1 VRRSSIRER
10 ETTAKLVA
18 ERLRE
23 EIQDG
28 SLAPGTRLRQNEV
41 AQRFRVSTTPV
52 REAFAQLQAEGA
64 IRVDPHRGAVVFRPT
79 VSDLIQAYEIREVL
93 ESVAVKLATPRLTPE
108 IGRQLSDLIDR
119 MERTNDPR
127 RWLRLNDEF
136 HLKLYACADRP
147 QLTALISNLRDAS
160 APYIHMFVSSSKPA
174 DQSSLEHRQILAACV
189 AGDVE
194 AAQAAVSEHLRH
206 ASRELE
212 RWITPKEGDRTAAAK
227 AQSAGTPKAQP
238 APATTAASTAARASR

>member
-1 VRRSSIRER
+1 MRRSSIRER
-10 ETTAKLVA
+10 ETTAKFVA
-18 ERLRE
+18 QRLRE
-23 EIQDG
+23 EIHDG
-28 SLAPGTRLRQNEV
+28 TLAPGTRLRQNEV
-41 AQRFRVSTTPV
+41 AQRFQVSTTPV
-52 REAFAQLQAEGA
+52 REAFAQLQAEGQ
-64 IRVDPHRGAVVFRPT
+64 IRVDPHRGAVVFHPT

-93 ESVAVKLATPRLTPE
+93 ESLAVKLATPRLTPE
-108 IGRQLSDLIDR
+108 IGRSMSDLIDR
-119 MERTNDPR
+119 MERTSDPR

-147 QLTALISNLRDAS
+147 QLTALISSLRDAS

-174 DQSSLEHRQILAACV
+174 DQSSLEHRQILAACL

-212 RWITPKEGDRTAAAK
+212 RWIGPKEGD
-227 AQSAGTPKAQP
+227 G
-238 APATTAASTAARASR
+238 TTAMRPQPNGAVAAGRAVR

>member
-1 VRRSSIRER
+1 MRRSPIRER
-10 ETTAKLVA
+10 ETTAKFVA

-28 SLAPGTRLRQNEV
+28 TLAPGTRLRQNDV
-41 AQRFRVSTTPV
+41 AQRFQVSTTPV
-52 REAFAQLQAEGA
+52 REAFAQLQAEGL

-79 VSDLIQAYEIREVL
+79 VNELIEAYEIRDVL

-108 IGRQLSDLIDR
+108 IGRSLSDLIDR
-119 MERTNDPR
+119 MERTKDPR

-147 QLTALISNLRDAS
+147 QLTALISSLRDAS
-160 APYIHMFVSSSKPA
+160 APYIHMFVSTAKPT
-174 DQSSLEHRQILAACV
+174 DESNLEHRQILAACL

-212 RWITPKEGDRTAAAK
+212 RWFRPTDGAGATSTQPNGAA
-227 AQSAGTPKAQP
+227 SAGR
-238 APATTAASTAARASR
+238 AAR